1 MICGIAPMCNKKFH
15 VYLDYVNLEATSKK
29 TFLQTMNHF
38 RPLARHN
45 HHRNAQDLNEFA
57 QYLCVNMI
65 YFSNFTAVLRMG

>member
-38 RPLARHN
+38 RSMASTVN
-45 HHRNAQDLNEFA
+45 HINAQDLNEFA